1 MAPDGFGGGECGRC
15 DNGFSRFHCLYLHNG
30 ADTPVIDQLRNK
42 DSKVAQRRWMF
53 VTILAFLA
61 SASGLSAARILN
73 DRATDA
79 VFIGHVLCDELVL
92 ITNVINAE
100 RGVYMIS
107 DVKIARVRVES
118 VLNQNQPI
126 PLRFPD
132 EVLVHYNWY
141 IRQAVQLRTGQ
152 RKKFY
157 CDRGNVLGRT
167 NVFVLV
173 AASATP

>member
-1 MAPDGFGGGECGRC
+1 MAPDGFGWREYGRC
-15 DNGFSRFHCLYLHNG
+15 DNGFSRFHCLRVCNG
-30 ADTPVIDQLRNK
+30 TYTPVMDQLRNK
-42 DSKVAQRRWMF
+42 DSKVPQPRWMF
-53 VTILAFLA
+53 VTILAFVA

-73 DRATDA
+73 DRAADA
-79 VFIGHVLCDELVL
+79 VFIGHVLCDELVS

-118 VLNQNQPI
+118 VLNQDQPI

-141 IRQAVQLRTGQ
+141 MRQAVQLRAGQ

-167 NVFVLV
+167 NVLVLV